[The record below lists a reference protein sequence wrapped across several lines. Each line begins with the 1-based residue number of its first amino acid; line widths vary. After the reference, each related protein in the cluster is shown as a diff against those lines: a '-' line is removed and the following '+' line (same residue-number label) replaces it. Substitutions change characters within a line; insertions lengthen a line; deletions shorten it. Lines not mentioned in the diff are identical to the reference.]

1 MYSSIVS
8 GTLGLTLMVFCYK
21 KNLEKNLEN
30 IKIKKLLNEIYST
43 NKLLNEMYSP
53 NNYIIKFYYK

>member
-1 MYSSIVS
+1 MVG
-8 GTLGLTLMVFCYK
+8 GTLGLTLMMFFYK

-43 NKLLNEMYSP
+43 NKLLNEMYSH

>member
-1 MYSSIVS
+1 MQFKMYSSMVG
-8 GTLGLTLMVFCYK
+8 GTLGLTLMMFFYK

-43 NKLLNEMYSP
+43 NKLL
-53 NNYIIKFYYK
+53 IV